1 MYQRH
6 FPRLCLLLIL
16 ALCATATPRA
26 EEEFLLPEEAFPVV
40 AVAEGPNTL
49 VLNWS
54 VAEGYYLYRNKF
66 KFRSLTEGIRTGEPR
81 PPAGEKRQDEFFG
94 EVEILRGAVAVG
106 LPI

>member
-40 AVAEGPNTL
+40 AVAEGPRHPGPEL
-49 VLNWS
+49 VGGRGL
-54 VAEGYYLYRNKF
+54 L
-66 KFRSLTEGIRTGEPR
+66 SLPE
-81 PPAGEKRQDEFFG
+81 
-94 EVEILRGAVAVG
+94 
-106 LPI
+106 